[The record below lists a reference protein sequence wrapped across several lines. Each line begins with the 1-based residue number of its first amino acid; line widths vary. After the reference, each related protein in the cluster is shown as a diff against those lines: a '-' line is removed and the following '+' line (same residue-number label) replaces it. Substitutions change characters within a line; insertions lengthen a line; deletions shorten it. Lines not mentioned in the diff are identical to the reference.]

1 MGETGVNE
9 TLTEQFQEA
18 VRKLKKNKELRE
30 SGKQICIPFPFPRLA
45 KILPGIEKGLHIG
58 LTAGTGISKSKFS
71 RYVFVYSVYNY
82 VKEHP
87 ECGIKPKIFL
97 FLLEDPRSKV
107 LNNMICHRLK
117 VKHKID
123 ILLKDLESKDQVLS
137 DEQLAAIEECA
148 EYFDDLSK
156 YLTIVDNIHNPFGI
170 YKEVRDYMEKHGT
183 IEYEEKLNELTEIVK
198 IPRKYTP
205 NNPEEHV
212 IVVLDNLSNLTK
224 EEKHKG
230 IWEAMGEWT
239 SKYARR
245 LLCKFFNATVIT
257 IQQQDFE
264 SQKLSYSMYQG
275 DAIKAKVKPSI
286 ASLGDNKTVS
296 RDYHLVFGLFS
307 PDRFEFEED
316 LGYDIT
322 LLQNNYR
329 NLSVLKSNESD
340 TGYEVGLYFNGASE
354 QFIELPHPKTH
365 PQELNDF
372 YDKLK
377 KKYKK

>member
-1 MGETGVNE
+1 MELLEN
-9 TLTEQFQEA
+9 QFDQA
-18 VRKLKKNKELRE
+18 LAKLKRNKELRE

-45 KILPGIEKGLHIG
+45 KVLPGIEKGMHIG

-71 RYVFVYSVYNY
+71 RFVFVYSVYRY
-82 VKEHP
+82 IKENP
-87 ECGIKPKIFL
+87 NCGIKPKIFL
-97 FLLEDPRSKV
+97 FLLEDPLTRV
-107 LNNMICHRLK
+107 MNNIICHRLK
-117 VKHKID
+117 VEYKVD
-123 ILLKDLESKDQVLS
+123 ILLKDLESKDEVLS
-137 DEQLAAIEECA
+137 DEVLGYIAECKD
-148 EYFDDLSK
+148 YFKDLTK
-156 YLTIVDNIHNPFGI
+156 YLTIIDHIHNPFGI
-170 YKEVRDYMEKHGT
+170 YKEVRDYLEKNGT
-183 IEYEEKLNELTEIVK
+183 IETEEHATETGEINK
-198 IPRKYTP
+198 IPKKYIP
-205 NNPEEHV
+205 NDPEEHV
-212 IVVLDNLSNLTK
+212 IVILDNLNQMSQ
-224 EEKHKG
+224 EQKHKG
-230 IWEAMGEWT
+230 AWDAMGEWT

-245 LLCKFFNATVIT
+245 LLCKFYGATVIT
-257 IQQQDFE
+257 IQQQDLE

-275 DAIKAKVKPSI
+275 DAIKNKVKPSI

-354 QFIELPHPKTH
+354 QFIELPHPKMEV
-365 PQELNDF
+365 QKLLDF